1 MQLSIQRDF
10 KKTSFSLTSEW
21 LLQLFKS
28 TCTIIEKLKNLEVL
42 NTFPECTEESTLLT
56 NVRNLTEPTVRDTN
70 YPSSRRQQ
78 AVFNQCHRKQRKDMA
93 DLRHTEVGWV
103 AIAVSSEA
111 VL

>member
-10 KKTSFSLTSEW
+10 KKTSSSLTSEW

-42 NTFPECTEESTLLT
+42 NAFPEELTLLT

-70 YPSSRRQQ
+70 YPS
-78 AVFNQCHRKQRKDMA
+78 
-93 DLRHTEVGWV
+93 
-103 AIAVSSEA
+103 
-111 VL
+111 